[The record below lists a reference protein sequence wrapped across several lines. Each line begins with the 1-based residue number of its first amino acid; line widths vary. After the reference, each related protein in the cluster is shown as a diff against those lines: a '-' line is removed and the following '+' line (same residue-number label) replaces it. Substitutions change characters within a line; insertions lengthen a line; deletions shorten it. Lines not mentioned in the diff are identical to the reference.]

1 MPMNRAQK
9 ATYLS
14 DVTALASSS
23 LSIVVMY
30 YTGLSS
36 KNMDEIRRKA
46 RNVGVFV
53 KVSKNNLTRM
63 AFAKTEY
70 ATIADDVTGHVLLM
84 FSPNDPGAAAK
95 LALELMKQFDFI
107 KVCSIGLT
115 GTKLPVSQLDQVASL
130 PNREQALAMFM
141 GTMLAPVRA
150 LATVMQ
156 ETYAGLTRAMSQVT
170 DQKSKH

>member
-9 ATYLS
+9 TTYLS

-53 KVSKNNLTRM
+53 NHR
-63 AFAKTEY
+63 
-70 ATIADDVTGHVLLM
+70 
-84 FSPNDPGAAAK
+84 
-95 LALELMKQFDFI
+95 
-107 KVCSIGLT
+107 
-115 GTKLPVSQLDQVASL
+115 LPIERKA
-130 PNREQALAMFM
+130 EA
-141 GTMLAPVRA
+141 
-150 LATVMQ
+150 
-156 ETYAGLTRAMSQVT
+156 
-170 DQKSKH
+170 